1 MPYRPPDQSWFVV
14 FRTLRSR
21 LVFWNTL
28 VVLIAV
34 VVALYGVREGLRFY
48 LTNEI
53 ESVLNEEAKVALL
66 AIEAVYPDEAQTIV
80 QLQRIA
86 DGHKA
91 SDWHIRWLDVK
102 RSRTIWA
109 SGNAAESP
117 LPQLLRAGPDYT
129 VWTSESMMSVER
141 KLKSS
146 KLPEYYLRVGTPLT
160 FVTKDVERLTA
171 VLAPV
176 GLMILLLAPMGGFLL
191 AERAID
197 PLQNLIRL
205 TERLRPSRMEE
216 RIPLRGVGDE
226 LDQLAYKI
234 NQFLDQIAEY
244 IRRNRDF
251 LANAAHELRSPLT
264 AIMSSVEVTLQ
275 KSRSPEEY
283 EELLYSIDDE
293 CRHLSLLVNQLLQLA
308 ESEAG
313 VSQLGKTPVLLNEIV
328 ERTVEMFGPVAEER
342 GVSLVSQC
350 DSNVTAWGE
359 ERQLR
364 QLVTNLVDNAIK
376 FTSAGGTVTVR
387 LRSLIEDLAEL
398 QVQDTGAGIPAD
410 DVPRIFERF
419 YQVDRA
425 RRRGPEQ
432 RGNGLGLSICNAI
445 IQNHSGTV
453 KVASRL
459 GEGTTITVILPE
471 TPPSERE
478 GAPMVAVSST
488 AANADQRLPSG

>member
-1 MPYRPPDQSWFVV
+1 MPYRPPERSWLVTFQS
-14 FRTLRSR
+14 LRSR

-28 VVLIAV
+28 VVLITV

-48 LTNEI
+48 LTSEI
-53 ESVLNEEAKVALL
+53 ESVLSEEVKVALL
-66 AIEAVYPDEAQTIV
+66 AVEDVYPNEAAIIE
-80 QLQRIA
+80 QLKRIA

-91 SDWHIRWLDVK
+91 SDWHIRWLDVG

-109 SGNAAESP
+109 SNNAPEYP
-117 LPQLLRAGPDYT
+117 LQILVRAGPDYT

-141 KLKSS
+141 KLKRPG
-146 KLPEYYLRVGTPLT
+146 LPEYYLRVGTPLT
-160 FVTKDVERLTA
+160 FVTKDVERLTS

-176 GLMILLLAPMGGFLL
+176 GLIILLLAPLGGFLL

-197 PLQNLIRL
+197 PLQNLIHL

-234 NQFLDQIAEY
+234 NQFLDQIADY

-264 AIMSSVEVTLQ
+264 AILSSVEVTLE
-275 KSRSPEEY
+275 KPRTPEEY
-283 EELLYSIDDE
+283 EELLYSIDEE
-293 CRHLSLLVNQLLQLA
+293 CRHLSVLVNQLLQLA

-313 VSQLGKTPVLLNEIV
+313 VSQFEKAPVLLNEIV

-342 GVSLVSQC
+342 GISLTSKC
-350 DSNVTAWGE
+350 DPRVMAWGE
-359 ERQLR
+359 GRQLR

-376 FTSAGGTVTVR
+376 FTPAGGAVTVR
-387 LRSLIEDLAEL
+387 LRSLTDDRAEL
-398 QVQDTGAGIPAD
+398 QVQDTGVGIPAD
-410 DVPRIFERF
+410 DIPRIFERF

-425 RRRGPEQ
+425 RRRGAEQ

-445 IQNHSGTV
+445 IQNHLGHVNVT
-453 KVASRL
+453 SRV
-459 GEGTTITVILPE
+459 GEGTTITVVLPE
-471 TPPSERE
+471 KPPAE
-478 GAPMVAVSST
+478 VAV
-488 AANADQRLPSG
+488 AAVS

>member
-1 MPYRPPDQSWFVV
+1 MPYRPPDRSWFVV

-48 LTNEI
+48 LTTEI
-53 ESVLNEEAKVALL
+53 ESVLNEEVKVALL
-66 AIEAVYPDEAQTIV
+66 AIEAVYPDKEQTIV

-109 SGNAAESP
+109 SDNAAENP
-117 LPQLLRAGPDYT
+117 LPQLLRSGPDYT
-129 VWTSESMMSVER
+129 VWASESMMSIER
-141 KLKSS
+141 KLKSPN
-146 KLPEYYLRVGTPLT
+146 LPEYYLRVGTPLT
-160 FVTKDVERLTA
+160 FVTKDVDRLTA

-264 AIMSSVEVTLQ
+264 AILSSVEVTLQ

-293 CRHLSLLVNQLLQLA
+293 CRHLSVLVNQLLQLA

-313 VSQLGKTPVLLNEIV
+313 VSQFEKSPVLLNEIV
-328 ERTVEMFGPVAEER
+328 DRAVEMFGPVAEEQ
-342 GVSLVSQC
+342 GVSLISQC
-350 DSNVTAWGE
+350 DPNVTAWGE

-376 FTSAGGTVTVR
+376 FTPSGGTVTVK
-387 LRSLIEDLAEL
+387 LRTLIEDRAEL
-398 QVQDTGAGIPAD
+398 QVQDTGVGIPAD

-425 RRRGPEQ
+425 RRRGPDA

-445 IQNHSGTV
+445 IQNHNGSV
-453 KVASRL
+453 KIASRL
-459 GEGTTITVILPE
+459 GEGTAITVVLPE
-471 TPPSERE
+471 KAPIDLEGMPTVAAPLTPI
-478 GAPMVAVSST
+478 V
-488 AANADQRLPSG
+488 DQRPPNA